1 MARLAFYT
9 QTYNAEKYVAKSI
22 ESVLDQT
29 FTDFVYYIVD
39 DASSDGTVDIIKDY
53 AKKDNRIVPY
63 FSQENK
69 IMDLYNEYLE
79 KITQSDAEF
88 ICWLDN
94 DDWYEPEFAEEMIFL
109 IDKYDADVTVCSTV
123 YLDENTNNIVG
134 NNNITSDSALIKRE
148 EYGEQFTFM
157 HVFLRPVW
165 GKLLR
170 LSVFRNN
177 SMKFRTDLDV
187 GCDTVFILDFMRHT
201 DRIYISDK
209 ILHNYLVRRRSIS
222 RSFSQSMLEGSIS
235 LHIYTTAWLNDMNAN
250 TLLNRAFLASVLLN
264 AVRYNIMILISYDMH
279 ITDKLKYFC
288 DTFTNN
294 WVVEQLT
301 FFCSLRD
308 IGSDWKKKY
317 DEYRIWLWDTLR
329 HFPPDDSLNKIVQML
344 IDQDVVMSNVKE
356 NQELLKCQ
364 KIVGL
369 LVRDDYE
376 AVGMAI
382 RDEII
387 SASNKDKKLA
397 FTLMDLCTYIAAFN
411 EDAGLYIL
419 AKKYMLEYYLNNK
432 DIENFNALA
441 DELDELIP
449 NDADVAEMKT
459 RI

>member
-1 MARLAFYT
+1 
-9 QTYNAEKYVAKSI
+9 
-22 ESVLDQT
+22 
-29 FTDFVYYIVD
+29 
-39 DASSDGTVDIIKDY
+39 
-53 AKKDNRIVPY
+53 
-63 FSQENK
+63 
-69 IMDLYNEYLE
+69 
-79 KITQSDAEF
+79 
-88 ICWLDN
+88 
-94 DDWYEPEFAEEMIFL
+94 
-109 IDKYDADVTVCSTV
+109 
-123 YLDENTNNIVG
+123 
-134 NNNITSDSALIKRE
+134 
-148 EYGEQFTFM
+148 
-157 HVFLRPVW
+157 
-165 GKLLR
+165 
-170 LSVFRNN
+170 
-177 SMKFRTDLDV
+177 
-187 GCDTVFILDFMRHT
+187 
-201 DRIYISDK
+201 
-209 ILHNYLVRRRSIS
+209 
-222 RSFSQSMLEGSIS
+222 
-235 LHIYTTAWLNDMNAN
+235 
-250 TLLNRAFLASVLLN
+250 
-264 AVRYNIMILISYDMH
+264 
-279 ITDKLKYFC
+279 
-288 DTFTNN
+288 
-294 WVVEQLT
+294 VEQLT
-301 FFCSLRD
+301 FFCGLRD

-376 AVGMAI
+376 AAGMAI

-449 NDADVAEMKT
+449 NDADVVEMKT